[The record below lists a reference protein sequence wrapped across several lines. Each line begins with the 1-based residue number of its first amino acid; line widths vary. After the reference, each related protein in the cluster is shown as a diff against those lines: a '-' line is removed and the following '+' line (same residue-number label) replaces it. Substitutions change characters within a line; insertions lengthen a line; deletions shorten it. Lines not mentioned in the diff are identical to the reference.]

1 MRVLSRA
8 HAEPIVQVFPYDG
21 KLDTNVMLDWS
32 SDMEKFFEFESTPN
46 NRKVKITAARLK
58 GHASL
63 WWEHLKTDR

>member
-1 MRVLSRA
+1 MRALSRA

-21 KLDTNVMLDWS
+21 KLDTKIMLDWS

-46 NRKVKITAARLK
+46 NRKEKIIAARLK
-58 GHASL
+58 CRASL